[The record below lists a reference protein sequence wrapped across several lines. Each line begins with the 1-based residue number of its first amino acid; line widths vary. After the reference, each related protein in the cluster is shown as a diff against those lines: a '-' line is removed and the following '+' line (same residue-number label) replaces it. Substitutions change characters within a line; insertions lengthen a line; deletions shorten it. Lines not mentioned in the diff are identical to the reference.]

1 VFVVANQ
8 LKGTAEGTC
17 SNKIFRA
24 IGGQI
29 YGSTVG
35 GILGIHLEAGWSGE
49 GGDSNTV
56 MKFVNTVAIGIEAG
70 LEIENTVFALAGG
83 RPHGSKE

>member
-8 LKGTAEGTC
+8 LKRTAEGTC

-29 YGSTVG
+29 YGSAVG
-35 GILGIHLEAGWSGE
+35 GILGIHLEE
-49 GGDSNTV
+49 GRGGAV
-56 MKFVNTVAIGIEAG
+56 MKFVNTVPIEMEAG
-70 LEIENTVFALAGG
+70 LEIENRVFTLAGG